1 MEWVTSL
8 DPVTVSLH
16 PIGIAAKARHP
27 NAAKLFID
35 FLLSKEG
42 QQAVL
47 AIGRTPARP
56 GIDNKMQAKNLKL
69 FPIPPEIG
77 DDYNRYQKEFH
88 EIFRQ

>member
-1 MEWVTSL
+1 MGHQPGSGNGFVAPDRNCRKGT
-8 DPVTVSLH
+8 P
-16 PIGIAAKARHP
+16 PQRG
-27 NAAKLFID
+27 KLFID

-42 QQAVL
+42 QQTVL

-88 EIFRQ
+88 EIFRH